1 MTSCSAARFG
11 PSQRPNDDSET
22 YSSLLSRQYRLVSPA
37 ADLIP
42 GRESTIGIPS
52 IRAAPRRRARISPP
66 AQVAPQPKV
75 DAALAAWRA
84 GDGSWNLGA
93 VDRAIA
99 GGTASVAFGFFGLLV
114 LDVLA
119 LVFFGGAAKSLIFDA
134 GA

>member
-1 MTSCSAARFG
+1 MPGVFLPALPDAELPLISSARLFFASC
-11 PSQRPNDDSET
+11 RP
-22 YSSLLSRQYRLVSPA
+22 YS
-37 ADLIP
+37 
-42 GRESTIGIPS
+42 GTREHIGIPS

-99 GGTASVAFGFFGLLV
+99 GGTASVAFGFLGLLV

-119 LVFFGGAAKSLIFDA
+119 LVFFGGAAKSLIFDT

>member
-1 MTSCSAARFG
+1 MPGVFFARPSRRGAPSYLVGTPLFRQLPTLFRDARARF
-11 PSQRPNDDSET
+11 
-22 YSSLLSRQYRLVSPA
+22 
-37 ADLIP
+37 
-42 GRESTIGIPS
+42 GIPS